1 MKKKLKSII
10 REEFKKMFLEDVSNT
25 YLYNGG
31 NVESEEMPYPFGCDS
46 FNTAPEE
53 TRWEM
58 ANNQFN
64 SLKKQFNGNEKK
76 AVENMPEY
84 MLLYI

>member
-1 MKKKLKSII
+1 MKEKLRILVQK
-10 REEFKKMFLEDVSNT
+10 EFKKIFLEDVSNT
-25 YLYNGG
+25 FLYNGG
-31 NVESEEMPYPFGCDS
+31 NVESEEMPYPFGFDS

-53 TRWEM
+53 TRWKI

-64 SLKKQFNGNEKK
+64 SLKQQFDGDEEK
-76 AVENMPEY
+76 AIENMPEY